1 MDGSFGNRT
10 VILQKPRVGP
20 WNLTKQILRQQG
32 VRGLFPG
39 LSSTIAREMPG
50 YFFFFGG
57 YETTRELLAAEG
69 QSRDDIGWHK
79 MMVAGGVGGVLF
91 WLVIFPA
98 DVVKSR
104 IQVYLLISIF
114 FFGSFHY

>member
-1 MDGSFGNRT
+1 
-10 VILQKPRVGP
+10 
-20 WNLTKQILRQQG
+20 LTRLILREQG

-57 YETTRELLAAEG
+57 YETTRELLAGEG
-69 QSRDDIGWHK
+69 QNKDDIGWHK

-98 DVVKSR
+98 DVIKSR
-104 IQVYLLISIF
+104 IQVCPHLY
-114 FFGSFHY
+114 